1 MKHRLQ
7 RAAAALAAAAF
18 LCAGSARAAAFEGTI
33 SAKRAILLDAASGRV
48 LYEKNADERSLIAST
63 TKIMT
68 GLLVCEAG
76 ELEREVSV
84 PPEAVGIEGSSLYLK
99 AGERISVRE
108 LLYGMMLQSG
118 NDAAV
123 TLAMVTAG
131 SLDAFVCRMNEK
143 AAALGLTG
151 THFENPNG
159 LDGETHYS
167 TARDLAK
174 LAAAAMENESF
185 REAVSSRSFSSGTKS
200 FTNHNKLLWRVE
212 GADGVKTGYTK
223 KAGRILAGSACRD
236 GRRLIC
242 VTICDPDDWR
252 DQQALFDYGFSEF
265 RLQTLVDAGEILGSV
280 PVVGSQKKCI
290 DLIAD
295 EAFSYPLA
303 EGEQAETALH
313 APEFVYAP
321 VLPGQAGWL
330 EVLVDGVRV
339 GEISVSYAQT
349 AEEETPKRGFWKRI
363 FGG

>member
-18 LCAGSARAAAFEGTI
+18 LCAGSAHAAAFEGMI

-76 ELEREVSV
+76 ELDREVLV

-99 AGERISVRE
+99 AGEQISVRE

-123 TLAMVTAG
+123 ALAIAVSG
-131 SLDAFVCRMNEK
+131 SVDAFVEKMNER
-143 AAALGLTG
+143 ALELGLSN

-159 LDGETHYS
+159 LDGQTHYS

-185 REAVSSRSFSSGTKS
+185 RETVSSRSFSSGARS
-200 FTNHNKLLWRVE
+200 FANHNKLLWRVK

-236 GRRLIC
+236 GRRLVC

-252 DQQALFDYGFSEF
+252 DQQTLFDYGFSAF
-265 RLQTLVDAGEILGSV
+265 RLQTLVDAGEVLGSV
-280 PVVGSQKKCI
+280 PVVGSQKKRI
-290 DLIAD
+290 ALIAD

-303 EGEQAETALH
+303 EGEQAETTLH
-313 APEFVYAP
+313 APGFVYAP

-330 EVLVDGVRV
+330 EILVNGVRV

-349 AEEETPKRGFWKRI
+349 AEEEVPERGLWKGI
-363 FGG
+363 LGG